1 MEATIGVKGGSVN
14 LFAILNDK
22 DKKVSLVIDHT
33 LLNNYDYI
41 GFHPMQNDFTT
52 SIKKD
57 DLKKIIKQS
66 EHEALDLDFTTLE
79 GAGAPT
85 E

>member
-1 MEATIGVKGGSVN
+1 
-14 LFAILNDK
+14 
-22 DKKVSLVIDHT
+22 
-33 LLNNYDYI
+33 
-41 GFHPMQNDFTT
+41 MQNDFTT